1 MRLNGVAVRVIENRF
16 PAIAVR
22 LPAQAR
28 RVVRQTTLEIERDIK
43 TSMSGP
49 KHGHAYALH
58 ANFRKATRNDVKAGF
73 ASARGE
79 KVETGWA
86 FHRASAPGEAP
97 ARWYGILANS
107 IQTAFYNSGSMGMV
121 FTNIDYGLYLE
132 FGTRRMA
139 ARPFMGP
146 AAQRGG
152 SRFEVAM
159 ANLENLL
166 R

>member
-1 MRLNGVAVRVIENRF
+1 
-16 PAIAVR
+16 
-22 LPAQAR
+22 
-28 RVVRQTTLEIERDIK
+28 
-43 TSMSGP
+43 
-49 KHGHAYALH
+49 
-58 ANFRKATRNDVKAGF
+58 
-73 ASARGE
+73 
-79 KVETGWA
+79 
-86 FHRASAPGEAP
+86 
-97 ARWYGILANS
+97 
-107 IQTAFYNSGSMGMV
+107 MV